1 MKPKGKGETTIK
13 IKRLEIIF
21 LVVYF
26 LLAFLCYLLF
36 KSIGCVAGSF
46 LGFLVSL
53 GDWYLLKIM
62 AKKWI
67 KKGKYSVADYAIRI
81 VVLAISVYLLLSIG
95 TNVLGIFVGVSAIPV
110 SLMFFVMISFFGGKK
125 ILV

>member
-13 IKRLEIIF
+13 TKRLEIIF

-26 LLAFLCYLLF
+26 LSAFLCFLFF
-36 KSIGCVAGSF
+36 KSTSCVAGSF

-53 GDWYLLKIM
+53 GDWYLLKVM

-81 VVLAISVYLLLSIG
+81 VVLALSVYVLLSIG
-95 TNVLGIFVGVSAIPV
+95 TNVLGIFVGVSVIPA
-110 SLMFFVMISFFGGKK
+110 SLTIFAMISFFGGKK